1 MLGVGVPDVIAEVL
15 LLVVDAG
22 GGHRSAARALLAAA
36 EERGAPFRFRVESL
50 ESLLGSL
57 DFLRKR
63 TGLSFEDGY
72 NMILRRRWTVLL
84 VPLLRVLHALIAVRR
99 PALVRELRRFFAG
112 RRPAAV
118 LSVTPNFNGVVRDA
132 LLAEHPGVPLLVL
145 LTDFADFPPRFWIEP
160 GLTRVLA
167 GTDEAASQAR
177 AMGIPPE
184 RVSRLSGMVLHPR
197 FYRTSGPEARAR
209 VRRELGFPGEALTVM
224 LLFGG
229 KGSPEMEPLA
239 ARLLEADHG
248 WRVIAVCGD
257 NPGLVAKLSA
267 IAGKAGGRLFPVGF
281 TDRVADFMAAS
292 DLLITKPGPGSL
304 AEAFHQGL
312 PVVVTRNRHTI
323 PQERFNTR
331 FVEERGLGLVVRHW
345 SEIPEAVA
353 AFARDP
359 AGRARVK
366 AAIAALPGNRAVYEA
381 LEIVRSEVARAD
393 PARMIR

>member
-1 MLGVGVPDVIAEVL
+1 
-15 LLVVDAG
+15 
-22 GGHRSAARALLAAA
+22 
-36 EERGAPFRFRVESL
+36 
-50 ESLLGSL
+50 
-57 DFLRKR
+57 
-63 TGLSFEDGY
+63 
-72 NMILRRRWTVLL
+72 
-84 VPLLRVLHALIAVRR
+84 
-99 PALVRELRRFFAG
+99 
-112 RRPAAV
+112 
-118 LSVTPNFNGVVRDA
+118 
-132 LLAEHPGVPLLVL
+132 
-145 LTDFADFPPRFWIEP
+145 DFADFPPRFWIEP
-160 GLTRVLA
+160 GLTRVLV
-167 GTDEAASQAR
+167 GTDEAAAQAR
-177 AMGIPPE
+177 AIGIPPE

-381 LEIVRSEVARAD
+381 LEIVGSEVARAD

>member
-1 MLGVGVPDVIAEVL
+1 MPDVIAEVL

-36 EERGAPFRFRVESL
+36 EERGAPFRLRVESL

-72 NMILRRRWTVLL
+72 NLILRRRWTVLL
-84 VPLLRVLHALIAVRR
+84 VPLLRVVHALIALRR
-99 PALVRELRRFFAG
+99 PALVREMRRFLAG

-132 LLAEHPGVPLLVL
+132 LRAEHPGVPLLVL
-145 LTDFADFPPRFWIEP
+145 LTDFADFPPHFWIEP
-160 GLTRVLA
+160 GFTRVLV
-167 GTDEAASQAR
+167 GTDEAAAQAR
-177 AMGIPPE
+177 AIGIPPE

-229 KGSPEMEPLA
+229 QGSPEIEPLA
-239 ARLLEADHG
+239 ARLLEADSG
-248 WRVIAVCGD
+248 WRVIAACG
-257 NPGLVAKLSA
+257 V
-267 IAGKAGGRLFPVGF
+267 PVGF

-304 AEAFHQGL
+304 AEAFHQGV

>member
-1 MLGVGVPDVIAEVL
+1 MCFRTGRSAGGRPEPGGGEAEVL

-36 EERGAPFRFRVESL
+36 QERGAPFRFRVESL

-57 DFLRKR
+57 DFLRRR

-72 NMILRRRWTVLL
+72 NLILRRRWTVLL
-84 VPLLRVLHALIAVRR
+84 VPLLRVLHALIAVR
-99 PALVRELRRFFAG
+99 PV
-112 RRPAAV
+112 V
-118 LSVTPNFNGVVRDA
+118 PNFNGVVRDA
-132 LLAEHPGVPLLVL
+132 LRAEHPGVPLLVL

-160 GLTRVLA
+160 GLTRVLV
-167 GTDEAASQAR
+167 GTDEAAAQAR
-177 AMGIPPE
+177 AIGIPPE

-229 KGSPEMEPLA
+229 QGSPEIEPLA
-239 ARLLEADHG
+239 ARLLEADSG
-248 WRVIAVCGD
+248 WRVIAACGD

-292 DLLITKPGPGSL
+292 DLLIT
-304 AEAFHQGL
+304 
-312 PVVVTRNRHTI
+312 
-323 PQERFNTR
+323 
-331 FVEERGLGLVVRHW
+331 
-345 SEIPEAVA
+345 
-353 AFARDP
+353 
-359 AGRARVK
+359 
-366 AAIAALPGNRAVYEA
+366 
-381 LEIVRSEVARAD
+381 
-393 PARMIR
+393 